1 MISVNMVVLFGY
13 EIPLWLFMIL
23 GIIFVVLAWK
33 LIKFALVVL
42 FILIIFLVILMG
54 LDFLGVFEKL
64 QNLIANVI

>member
-1 MISVNMVVLFGY
+1 MVVLFGY
-13 EIPLWLFMIL
+13 EIPLWFFMII

-54 LDFLGVFEKL
+54 LDFLGIFEKL